1 MRATARG
8 AFLQASRLRALSAAV
23 TVVHAVGMT
32 TVRIAKTLA
41 LLGVLTAG
49 PAGELASDSYR
60 CGRKLIRSGDPAA
73 HVLAR
78 CGPPKYQDRGRET
91 VYLEGRRQELAV
103 ERWYYQ
109 KSPRSLQR
117 VILLHRGKVVSIE
130 IGDR

>member
-1 MRATARG
+1 M
-8 AFLQASRLRALSAAV
+8 S
-23 TVVHAVGMT
+23 
-32 TVRIAKTLA
+32 TVRIAKTLVLFCA
-41 LLGVLTAG
+41 LAAG

-73 HVLAR
+73 LVLAR
-78 CGPPKYQDRGRET
+78 CGSPKHQDRGRET
-91 VYLEGRRQELAV
+91 VYLKGRQQELAV

-117 VILLHRGKVVSIE
+117 VILLHQGKVVSIK

>member
-1 MRATARG
+1 
-8 AFLQASRLRALSAAV
+8 
-23 TVVHAVGMT
+23 MT
-32 TVRIAKTLA
+32 TARIAKTLA
-41 LLGVLTAG
+41 LFCALTAG
-49 PAGELASDSYR
+49 PVAEVASDTYR

-73 HVLAR
+73 RVLER

-91 VYLEGRRQELAV
+91 VYLKGRQQELAV

-130 IGDR
+130 TGDR